1 MIDFFPL
8 KYYYDIYIYSSL
20 FIVFFTLIHTWVLRM
35 DDPKN
40 INFIKVIGILLLFL
54 LIFYV
59 GLRPVSGRYFVDM
72 RTYANNF
79 NYYASG
85 GELRTE
91 KDIFFELF
99 MRLCATLLSL
109 HSFFLICAVLYIYPM
124 YRISKTYFKEYWYY
138 SFLLFIVSF
147 SFWTY
152 GVNGIRNGIAT
163 SLFLWGLSYQNNKVK
178 MIVLF
183 ILAALCHK
191 TLLLPIFA
199 FVITIF
205 YNKPKFYLI
214 WWLMATPISIVLGG
228 FLESL
233 FASVGFADDRLGA
246 YLVSD
251 EAQQSS
257 NSFRFDFL
265 MYSAFAVFA
274 GWYFI
279 FKKHFTDKLY
289 FQLFN
294 TYLIVNGFWILIIR
308 ASFSNRFAYLSWFM
322 MSIIIIYPLLKE
334 RFFKNQHLILGQ
346 VVLFYFSFTFFMF
359 YIYYSD

>member
-1 MIDFFPL
+1 
-8 KYYYDIYIYSSL
+8 
-20 FIVFFTLIHTWVLRM
+20 
-35 DDPKN
+35 
-40 INFIKVIGILLLFL
+40 
-54 LIFYV
+54 
-59 GLRPVSGRYFVDM
+59 
-72 RTYANNF
+72 
-79 NYYASG
+79 
-85 GELRTE
+85 
-91 KDIFFELF
+91 

-163 SLFLWGLSYQNNKVK
+163 SLFLWGISYQNNKVK

-214 WWLMATPISIVLGG
+214 WWLMATPLSLALGS
-228 FLESL
+228 FWVSL
-233 FASVGFADDRLGA
+233 FALLGFSDARLGS
-246 YLVSD
+246 YLAID
-251 EAQQSS
+251 EAQQG
-257 NSFRFDFL
+257 SFRFDFL
-265 MYSAFAVFA
+265 FYSSFAVFA

-279 FKKHFTDKLY
+279 FKKQFKDKLY
-289 FQLFN
+289 LQL
-294 TYLIVNGFWILIIR
+294 
-308 ASFSNRFAYLSWFM
+308 
-322 MSIIIIYPLLKE
+322 
-334 RFFKNQHLILGQ
+334 
-346 VVLFYFSFTFFMF
+346 
-359 YIYYSD
+359 